1 MRQHHSLSLFT
12 PVIPNQLK
20 NRYVSGDRSS
30 PAACGHTG
38 RRSAGTIRRLVRISK
53 APGDRSTMET
63 STHALEKN
71 RFGNAELYQQMQ
83 QDAFMLIESYGFAVS
98 PLSAAKLLEAMP
110 AGEAAKVVYSEDT
123 GRLYVTQDVIE
134 TCLDR
139 VRQGMDFWPRGF
151 GTGGMAAYVV
161 DRNGTRSPE
170 LEDMQQLARI
180 FGKTDILTNLQ
191 SSFNTCSRVKRTD
204 PATRAHIETSVIDT
218 MVEGAQG
225 KLIMPTLLSDA
236 GYDRLKYHSDR
247 GQKAGAALSII
258 STYMTVSDEM
268 VDPFLKTVTRN
279 LPYIMNSMPIGGLT
293 GPYSM
298 TSLATLAQAEAL
310 FGLILGQLIQPGI
323 MSINAAMPTIADMT
337 CKSMPMMFGSI
348 SNTMI
353 NILLAE
359 LNMYYG
365 IPCCQSSCSHHRD
378 TLDEDA
384 MTKSAEIYSLVSR
397 YDFHIL
403 RHMFGFS
410 AQLNDFG
417 IENLEKQIAHFHEVM
432 ATPVDITLPP
442 PAQYDPEGMDALFEG
457 FERRDFRSLDHTLH
471 NIGSSF
477 TA

>member
-1 MRQHHSLSLFT
+1 MQ
-12 PVIPNQLK
+12 
-20 NRYVSGDRSS
+20 
-30 PAACGHTG
+30 
-38 RRSAGTIRRLVRISK
+38 
-53 APGDRSTMET
+53 T
-63 STHALEKN
+63 STQVVEKK
-71 RFGNAELYQQMQ
+71 RFGSEELYQQMQ

-98 PLSAAKLLEAMP
+98 PVAAAKLLEAMP
-110 AGEAAKVVYSEDT
+110 AGEAANVIYSEDT
-123 GRLYVTQDVIE
+123 GRLYITQDVIE

-139 VRQGMDFWPRGF
+139 VRQGMDFWPKGF

-161 DRNGTRSPE
+161 DSNGTRSPE
-170 LEDMQQLARI
+170 LTDMQRLAEI

-204 PATRAHIETSVIDT
+204 LATRAHIETSAVDI

-225 KLIMPTLLSDA
+225 KLIMPTLLSEA

-310 FGLILGQLIQPGI
+310 FGLVLGQLIQPGI
-323 MSINAAMPTIADMT
+323 KAINAAMPTIADMT
-337 CKSMPMMFGSI
+337 SKSMPMMFGSV
-348 SNTMI
+348 SNTML

-359 LNMYYG
+359 LNMYHG

-378 TLDEDA
+378 TLDADA
-384 MTKSAEIYSLVSR
+384 MAKSAQIYSLVSH

-417 IENLEKQIAHFHEVM
+417 LENMEKQLACFHETM
-432 ATPVDITLPP
+432 ANPVDVTLPA
-442 PAQYDPEGMDALFEG
+442 PAQYDPEGIDAIFEG
-457 FERRDFRSLDHTLH
+457 FERRDFRSLDHTLR

-477 TA
+477 TN